1 MTGTEIFFL
10 TSVINAWNSEK
21 SRQSSEALS
30 AASRNSSKEIAL
42 LSQNHS
48 RELHYN
54 QLKFSV
60 LQQRLNQDFQREMAE
75 LSHERALEIEA
86 YRAEVNLAINQKN
99 LDFQRWRFEQEKK
112 IQYDIL
118 LAQQTF
124 QRELNS
130 LQQQQAV
137 LQLRERLREDKSPIA
152 NLASDLLEN
161 SFAQTTIPLKVL
173 LSPPS
178 LDFDP
183 NSGKPYQAGYEGF
196 LSIEIEQ
203 FLHQGYLDSE
213 QSPVQLIDK
222 TWESN
227 KRGGGSA
234 LQALHG
240 QLKSIPILV
249 LDSEI
254 ALGEL
259 NFRVGYWAGGDVA
272 YKQASILSRESVAS
286 LLNQIAKQLAREW
299 QITRQQLQDLGKE
312 DDYIKNMGGIHEEN
326 LQILQREVATREELN
341 QKGIDISR
349 LPIGNDYK
357 IADQHY
363 KNFYEYLAVWHCLV
377 IGHYADQHFLA
388 RSWRNTPLLPSMF
401 PYLMQKYKHHPLL
414 VPEFWHKAITE
425 TVKVY
430 HQFYQSLA
438 DDASSHIPE
447 IRIQL
452 GFSLARLPKEYH
464 HFAFQQ
470 GYQALSHWF
479 QALNVPADKV
489 FDVEDEEDCQLLK
502 RIIYQE
508 DLPFLEALQSLIE
521 NLGDVD
527 GINTQHQAVIQSLLA
542 GWQWL
547 KRFGS
552 IPHVERVDPEGETT
566 DRKQGM
572 RVSIQRPEENFLEK
586 LTDDLELEMIAIPAG
601 DFMMGSQECYQ
612 PKFNDNYFL
621 EYIVDHDAASPAHRV
636 KLPAFYLSRYPI
648 TQAQFQAVMG
658 VNPAQLYGDGVY
670 CSHDQKQA
678 LLDKFKMHPVQMV
691 DWNLALAFCS
701 KLSETTGKC
710 YKLPSESQWE
720 YACRAGTQTPF
731 FFGNSSQYIWKY
743 GYLNVRNLLFCFD
756 KQGYYQDSSSSRG
769 SAEKHASAHVEIIH
783 SHHPGSAPS
792 FYDYTTNVGQ
802 FKSNLWG
809 LHDLLGNVWEWCE
822 DDWIDGYYG
831 HPIDGSARVNGGGV
845 KVVRGGCFSSSQ
857 LDCYSFSRG
866 YKKIDTAH
874 ETVGFRIA
882 CVL

>member
-1 MTGTEIFFL
+1 MLPPVPPRELIVL
-10 TSVINAWNSEK
+10 TSSVINMTSSAMSAWKSEQHRK
-21 SRQSSEALS
+21 SSEALS
-30 AASRNSSKEIAL
+30 AASRHSSKEIAL

-86 YRAEVNLAINQKN
+86 YRAEVNFAINQKN

-130 LQQQQAV
+130 LQQQQAL

-183 NSGKPYQAGYEGF
+183 SSGKPYQAGYEGF
-196 LSIEIEQ
+196 LSSEIEQ
-203 FLHQGYLDSE
+203 FLHQGYLSSE
-213 QSPVQLIDK
+213 QSPVMLIDK

-234 LQALHG
+234 LQALHA

-254 ALGEL
+254 ALAEL

-272 YKQASILSRESVAS
+272 YKQASILSRESVS
-286 LLNQIAKQLAREW
+286 GLLNQIAKQLAREW
-299 QITRQQLQDLGKE
+299 QITRQQLQDLGKD
-312 DDYIKNMGGIHEEN
+312 DDYIKAMGGIHEEN
-326 LQILQREVATREELN
+326 LHILQREVATREELVQN
-341 QKGIDISR
+341 GIDISR
-349 LPIGNDYK
+349 LPFGNDYK

-363 KNFYEYLAVWHCLV
+363 KSFYEYLAVWHCLV

-388 RSWRNTPLLPSMF
+388 RSWRNTPLLPGMI

-414 VPEFWHKAITE
+414 VPEFWQKAITE

-430 HQFYQSLA
+430 HQFYHSLA
-438 DDASSHIPE
+438 DDASSHIPV
-447 IRIQL
+447 IRVQL
-452 GFSLARLPKEYH
+452 GFSLAQLPKEYH
-464 HFAFQQ
+464 HFAFEQ
-470 GYQALSHWF
+470 GYLALSHWF

-521 NLGDVD
+521 KLGDVD
-527 GINTQHQAVIQSLLA
+527 GINTQHHAVIQSLLA

-552 IPHVERVDPEGETT
+552 IPHVDPVDPEREAPDVTT
-566 DRKQGM
+566 GFK
-572 RVSIQRPEENFLEK
+572 VSTPNPADNFTEMLPG
-586 LTDDLELEMIAIPAG
+586 DVPLEMIAIPAG
-601 DFMMGSQECYQ
+601 EFMMGSDGYEDY
-612 PKFNDNYFL
+612 KHDYIL
-621 EYIVDHDAASPAHRV
+621 EHVPDHDAASPIHKVNVAR
-636 KLPAFYLSRYPI
+636 FYMGKYPI
-648 TQAQFQAVMG
+648 TSAQYNAILNSHQTQTYG
-658 VNPAQLYGDGVY
+658 RDECHPHPINCVNWDKAQE
-670 CSHDQKQA
+670 
-678 LLDKFKMHPVQMV
+678 
-691 DWNLALAFCS
+691 FCH
-701 KLSETTGKC
+701 KLSEISGRTYC
-710 YKLPSESQWE
+710 LPTEAQWE
-720 YACRAGTQTPF
+720 YACRAGTSTNF
-731 FFGNSSQYIWKY
+731 FFGQKAQYIKKY
-743 GYLNVRNLLFCFD
+743 
-756 KQGYYQDSSSSRG
+756 
-769 SAEKHASAHVEIIH
+769 AHVKTGQHYFYYDKNEFEFNEWFDDTDATHEYITCAIDIH
-783 SHHPGSAPS
+783 KPNP
-792 FYDYTTNVGQ
+792 
-802 FKSNLWG
+802 WG
-809 LHDLLGNVWEWCE
+809 LYELLGNVWEWCE
-822 DDWIDGYYG
+822 DDWIDGYHQ
-831 HPIDGSARVNGGGV
+831 HPCDGSAVVTGSKN
-845 KVVRGGCFSSSQ
+845 KVVRGGSFKSSQ
-857 LDCYSFSRG
+857 LDCCSFSRG
-866 YKKIDTAH
+866 FKKISTA
-874 ETVGFRIA
+874 ETDVGFRIV
-882 CVL
+882 CVA

>member
-1 MTGTEIFFL
+1 MTGTEIVFL
-10 TSVINAWNSEK
+10 TSVINAWNAEK

-161 SFAQTTIPLKVL
+161 SFAQTIIPLKVL

-312 DDYIKNMGGIHEEN
+312 DDSIKAMGGIHEEN

-425 TVKVY
+425 TVTVY

-452 GFSLARLPKEYH
+452 GFSLAQLPKEYH
-464 HFAFQQ
+464 HFAFEQ
-470 GYQALSHWF
+470 GYLALSHWF

-521 NLGDVD
+521 KLGDVD
-527 GINTQHQAVIQSLLA
+527 DINTQHQAVIQSLLA

-552 IPHVERVDPEGETT
+552 IPHVDHVDPEGEAPDVPTGF
-566 DRKQGM
+566 K
-572 RVSIQRPEENFLEK
+572 VSTPNPADNFTEILPG
-586 LTDDLELEMIAIPAG
+586 DVPLEMIAIPVG
-601 DFMMGSQECYQ
+601 EFMMGSAGYEDYTH
-612 PKFNDNYFL
+612 D
-621 EYIVDHDAASPAHRV
+621 YILQHVPDHDAASPLHKVRV
-636 KLPAFYLSRYPI
+636 SAFHMSKYPV
-648 TQAQFQAVMG
+648 TQAQYMAILGSNPSYRSYNHLISNPVNVVSWDQA
-658 VNPAQLYGDGVY
+658 QEFCHRLSDIYGRIY
-670 CSHDQKQA
+670 R
-678 LLDKFKMHPVQMV
+678 
-691 DWNLALAFCS
+691 
-701 KLSETTGKC
+701 
-710 YKLPSESQWE
+710 LPSEAQWE
-720 YACRAGTQTPF
+720 YACRAGTSTKF
-731 FFGNSSQYIWKY
+731 FFGQKAQYIKKY
-743 GYLNVRNLLFCFD
+743 ANIQAHQHYFYYDKKELEFNEWFD
-756 KQGYYQDSSSSRG
+756 EVGTE
-769 SAEKHASAHVEIIH
+769 EKCSCAVDIH
-783 SHHPGSAPS
+783 KPNP
-792 FYDYTTNVGQ
+792 
-802 FKSNLWG
+802 WG

-822 DDWIDGYYG
+822 DDWIDGYHQ
-831 HPIDGSARVNGGGV
+831 HPCDGSAVVTGSEN
-845 KVVRGGCFSSSQ
+845 KVVRGGSFKSSQ
-857 LDCYSFSRG
+857 LDCCSFSRG
-866 YKKIDTAH
+866 FKKTDTA
-874 ETVGFRIA
+874 EQDVGFRIV
-882 CVL
+882 CVA